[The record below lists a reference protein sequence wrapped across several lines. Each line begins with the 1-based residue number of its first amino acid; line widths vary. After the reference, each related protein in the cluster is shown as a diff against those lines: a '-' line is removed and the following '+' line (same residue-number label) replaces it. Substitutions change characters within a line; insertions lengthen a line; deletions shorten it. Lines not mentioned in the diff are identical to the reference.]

1 MAIMNKVKTLALTAF
16 VSAMASAPAWANKAV
31 NQSQNVRTLAD
42 NIVLAIMVAAFG
54 VGIVILMY
62 TAWNVGKD
70 YIWAGRQQEEK
81 MSIGKIFIGVI
92 LGSLLAAPSATFIF
106 GQSLSVGDTD
116 AVEFSKDDFQRP
128 STD

>member
-42 NIVLAIMVAAFG
+42 NIVLALMVVAFG

-81 MSIGKIFIGVI
+81 MSIGKIFCVI